1 MTRVTPIRYDTKT
14 KKKWKIL
21 LIISGSVILLYILVL
36 LLESLILT
44 KTDPLSSTSGLFVFY
59 MILVCLMDISVVVF
73 AISLLMLIDSS
84 IYLSRLKKNHFELP
98 EDKKLYD
105 RDLTNLPRTD
115 LVENVYARDSL
126 IGGLLYLLAYLIF
139 VAADIY
145 YVAKWVALGEKDS
158 IELFVM
164 MMLAHLFFLIFAVFL
179 FRQKDT
185 TKYVDEVD
193 AETSY
198 NRKVRFSINKSIAI
212 LLITSV
218 VSIFGIMM
226 AHSMTEYIYKSRYG
240 HYEKTI
246 YDFKENATMTV
257 SSADLQNGVWS
268 DRITNTEKGENL
280 SPELSFDKVE
290 GADYYFIYMV
300 DESANNWVHWVA
312 SDVREEEL
320 ATGANVNQYKD
331 NPEFK
336 YVGPYPP
343 VGSGE
348 HTYTIFVYA
357 MKGKPDKDM
366 ELKFDEESLSADYMY
381 YDYLAIS
388 KSGDPDEYGNVIAYG
403 YISGTYSR

>member
-36 LLESLILT
+36 FLESFILSG
-44 KTDPLSSTSGLFVFY
+44 TDSFSSRGGLVLFY
-59 MILVCLMDISVVVF
+59 MLLAGLMDISTVVF
-73 AISLLMLIDSS
+73 AISAFMLFDAS

-98 EDKKLYD
+98 EDKKQYD

-115 LVENVYARDSL
+115 LVENAYARDSV

-145 YVAKWVALGEKDS
+145 YVAKWVGLGEKDS

-164 MMLAHLFFLIFAVFL
+164 MMLVHLFFLIFAVVL

-193 AETSY
+193 VETSY
-198 NRKVRFSINKSIAI
+198 SRKVRFSINKSITI
-212 LLITSV
+212 LLITSM

-226 AHSMTEYIYKSRYG
+226 AHSMTKYIYKSRYG
-240 HYEKTI
+240 NYEKTI

-257 SSADLQNGVWS
+257 SSVDLQNGVWS
-268 DRITNTEKGENL
+268 DRITNTDKGENL

-366 ELKFDEESLSADYMY
+366 DLKFDEEFHSADYMY
-381 YDYLAIS
+381 YNYLSIS
-388 KSGDPDEYGNVIAYG
+388 KSGNPDKYGNVIAYG